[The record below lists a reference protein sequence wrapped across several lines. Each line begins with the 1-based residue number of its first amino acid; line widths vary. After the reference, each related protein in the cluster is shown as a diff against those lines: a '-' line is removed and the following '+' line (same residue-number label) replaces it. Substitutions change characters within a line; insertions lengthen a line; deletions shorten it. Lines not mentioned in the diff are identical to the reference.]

1 MPDGT
6 FQVYQYIARVFSAF
20 FILLQLI
27 ILLDSVYKL
36 NEYLLERDQCA
47 FTLIALT
54 VVMIAGTF
62 VGMGF
67 LYKVR
72 RNFEPFSPKKSQ
84 HPSSSFSF
92 F

>member
-1 MPDGT
+1 MPNGT
-6 FQVYQYIARVFSAF
+6 FEVYQYIARVFSAF
-20 FILLQLI
+20 FILLQLV

-54 VVMIAGTF
+54 VVMIAGTI

-72 RNFEPFSPKKSQ
+72 EKQRGAKTLKKINM
-84 HPSSSFSF
+84 P
-92 F
+92 

>member
-1 MPDGT
+1 MPNGT
-6 FQVYQYIARVFSAF
+6 FNVYQYIAMVFSAF

-36 NEYLLERDQCA
+36 NEYLLEREQCA

-54 VVMIAGTF
+54 VVMIVGTI

-72 RNFEPFSPKKSQ
+72 KKEGYGR
-84 HPSSSFSF
+84 
-92 F
+92 

>member
-1 MPDGT
+1 MPNGT
-6 FQVYQYIARVFSAF
+6 FNVYQYIARVFSAF

-27 ILLDSVYKL
+27 IILDSVYKV
-36 NEYLLERDQCA
+36 NEYLLDREQCA

-54 VVMIAGTF
+54 VVMISGTI

-67 LYKVR
+67 LYKVSGHWGEDR
-72 RNFEPFSPKKSQ
+72 ERGIN
-84 HPSSSFSF
+84 FSF